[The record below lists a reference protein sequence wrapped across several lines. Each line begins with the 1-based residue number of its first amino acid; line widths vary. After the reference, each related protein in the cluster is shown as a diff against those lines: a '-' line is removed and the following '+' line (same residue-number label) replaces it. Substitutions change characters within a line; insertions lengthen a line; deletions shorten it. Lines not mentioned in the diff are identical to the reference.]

1 MRVDRY
7 ISANRV
13 IDLTSQDLPTAYA
26 ELLSTFKNLLPSP
39 HSRKKVLKE
48 LIDREQ
54 AITSYLGEGVALP
67 HARVKMKRPFALAI
81 GRCPTGLS
89 FDGQG
94 SYDEIRYVF
103 LLLASENAK
112 NYLSFLATLAR
123 TFQDKSVMDHLW
135 MARDLSDFKSV
146 VRHAFAGTDER
157 PARRRTKFNKLTDE
171 AAKIAKAADCSTILV
186 FTDVFPASL
195 APRMTF
201 PGFKVVLAGEGVSE
215 HELDHHRATLP

>member
-1 MRVDRY
+1 MRIDRY
-7 ISANRV
+7 ISSSRV
-13 IDLTSQDLPTAYA
+13 IDLKNQDLHAAYS
-26 ELLSTFKNLLPSP
+26 ELLGTFSNLLPSS
-39 HSRKKVLKE
+39 HSRKKILDE
-48 LIDREQ
+48 LITREQ

-89 FDGQG
+89 FEGQG

-103 LLLASENAK
+103 LLLANENAK

-135 MARDLSDFKSV
+135 MARDLLDFKTV

-157 PARRRTKFNKLTDE
+157 LRAEERSLTNCLQMKLLKLPKLRT
-171 AAKIAKAADCSTILV
+171 
-186 FTDVFPASL
+186 
-195 APRMTF
+195 APPFWYSPMSSR
-201 PGFKVVLAGEGVSE
+201 
-215 HELDHHRATLP
+215 LPLPLG

>member
-89 FDGQG
+89 FDGQ
-94 SYDEIRYVF
+94 EI
-103 LLLASENAK
+103 
-112 NYLSFLATLAR
+112 
-123 TFQDKSVMDHLW
+123 
-135 MARDLSDFKSV
+135 
-146 VRHAFAGTDER
+146 G
-157 PARRRTKFNKLTDE
+157 
-171 AAKIAKAADCSTILV
+171 
-186 FTDVFPASL
+186 
-195 APRMTF
+195 
-201 PGFKVVLAGEGVSE
+201 
-215 HELDHHRATLP
+215 RAHV